1 MTTNTS
7 VSWGLEPPPR
17 NLETA
22 PAAVK
27 ARLRYSQTVFVTVSI
42 IGVAVGGCLLANVP
56 LELGW
61 AKVAVMAVCI
71 GVFALSPFLIGRS
84 FNQTTRACL
93 RDAAGL
99 RLVVV
104 SVEKVSQVRWG
115 GGGLLV
121 TLKGVDQP
129 ALETGVV
136 IDRVPAGVALEGKE
150 VVGLPTVRGEHL
162 ALGILEGQVVV
173 AEPLSRL
180 LQTYSRDQKSP

>member
-1 MTTNTS
+1 MTTNTP

-27 ARLRYSQTVFVTVSI
+27 ARLRYSQTVFVTLSF
-42 IGVAVGGCLLANVP
+42 IGVAVGACLLANVP

-61 AKVAVMAVCI
+61 LKVAATAVCI
-71 GVFALSPFLIGRS
+71 GVLALSPFLIGRS
-84 FNQTTRACL
+84 FNQATRACL
-93 RDAAGL
+93 RDAPAL

-104 SVEKVSQVRWG
+104 SVERVSQPQRG
-115 GGGLLV
+115 TDGLLV

-136 IDRVPAGVALEGKE
+136 IDRVPDGVALEGKE

-162 ALGILEGQVVV
+162 AIGILEGQVLV
-173 AEPLSRL
+173 AAPLSRL